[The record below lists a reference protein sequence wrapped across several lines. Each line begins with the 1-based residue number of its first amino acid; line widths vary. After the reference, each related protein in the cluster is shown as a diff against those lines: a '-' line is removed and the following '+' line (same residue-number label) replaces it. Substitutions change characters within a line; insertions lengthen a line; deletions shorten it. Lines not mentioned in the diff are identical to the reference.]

1 MVIRLAGAF
10 IRAAFTV
17 LLIAMPTL
25 LLPTL
30 SSPQSTQV
38 VMLIAFFAGAL
49 VLVDYA
55 ARYPSVVEFR
65 DAPPFNR
72 IRFMSLF
79 ITVFLLT
86 IIARCRTD
94 PTPLAEFVAAI
105 GALVGH
111 MIDFPFSPVRLILSM
126 FPADTDPSG
135 IEAVRKS
142 AGIAYL
148 VSLVSLAIFV
158 IFIHVRK
165 WPRQGKFNI
174 WVNLPIFEPT
184 AGGDVTER
192 LILGARINIL
202 LGFLLPFLIPLVVR
216 SVTTLFDPM
225 DVYSAQLLIWTVSAW
240 AFIPASL
247 FMRGIAMGRI
257 AGMIREQRRMLRN
270 RAVDTEDLA
279 PV

>member
-30 SSPQSTQV
+30 SSPQSTQA
-38 VMLIAFFAGAL
+38 VMLIALFAGAL

-55 ARYPSVVEFR
+55 ARYPSLVEFR

-86 IIARCRTD
+86 IIARSHTD
-94 PTPLAEFVAAI
+94 PTPPTEFVAAI

-111 MIDFPFSPVRLILSM
+111 AIDFPFSPVRLILSM

-135 IEAVRKS
+135 IEMVRKS

-148 VSLVSLAIFV
+148 VSLVSLAIFI

>member
-1 MVIRLAGAF
+1 MVFRLAGAF

-25 LLPTL
+25 LLPNL
-30 SSPQSTQV
+30 SSPESAQA
-38 VMLIAFFAGAL
+38 VMLIALFAGAL

-55 ARYPSVVEFR
+55 ARYPSLVEFR

-86 IIARCRTD
+86 IIARSHTD
-94 PTPLAEFVAAI
+94 PTPPTEFVAAI

-111 MIDFPFSPVRLILSM
+111 AIDFPFSPVRLILSM

-135 IEAVRKS
+135 IEMVRKS

-148 VSLVSLAIFV
+148 VSLVSLAIFI